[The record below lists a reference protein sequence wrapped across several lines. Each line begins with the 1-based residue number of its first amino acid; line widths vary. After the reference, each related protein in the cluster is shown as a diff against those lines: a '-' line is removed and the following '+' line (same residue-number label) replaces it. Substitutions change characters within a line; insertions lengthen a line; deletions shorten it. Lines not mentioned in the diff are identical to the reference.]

1 MSKFVRRLYLLLNQT
16 PNIMKVSKNSVLGL
30 MIVMVSII
38 AIGTS
43 VKYHHETEEPNVID
57 KEILDRAYQDVIAE
71 EESEWLIPIDHVIK
85 VFDHNDELID
95 SRILSPEEFPD
106 EEFSILLNQAAF
118 LAEYNNNRIY
128 RLNK

>member
-1 MSKFVRRLYLLLNQT
+1 
-16 PNIMKVSKNSVLGL
+16 MKVSKNSVLGL

-43 VKYHHETEEPNVID
+43 VKYHHEAEEPNVID

-85 VFDHNDELID
+85 IFDHNDELID